1 MNHLGEENHK
11 RIEDDIIKNVR
22 YVFRL
27 KKETHDNTIKD
38 KKKNLFRL
46 KNENEAI
53 KDKIIR
59 DIKIYLN

>member
-11 RIEDDIIKNVR
+11 RIEDGIIKNVR

-38 KKKNLFRL
+38 KKKSF
-46 KNENEAI
+46 
-53 KDKIIR
+53 
-59 DIKIYLN
+59 